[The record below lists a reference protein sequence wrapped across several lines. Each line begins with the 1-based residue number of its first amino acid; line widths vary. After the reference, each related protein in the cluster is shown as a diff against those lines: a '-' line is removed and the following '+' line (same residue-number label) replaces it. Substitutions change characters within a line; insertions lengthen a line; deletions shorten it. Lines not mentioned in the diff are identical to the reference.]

1 MPLARR
7 RSVSVRVP
15 RASSRA
21 SAHYPRPV
29 ATPRPG
35 TRAHTLAIVCAL
47 AQEQGPLPWVRRH
60 DPVSE
65 LVTTLLSHSTT
76 DANQERAF
84 RTLRE
89 RLPSWEA
96 VRAAP
101 LAEVEDAVRVAGLA
115 GQKAPRIRAAL
126 DAIADDPRGAD
137 LEWLGAV
144 PLDEAMAF
152 LTALEG
158 VGPKTAACVMCFAF
172 GAHIVPADTHVHRI
186 ALRTRIVPSRA
197 TAAAAQER
205 LTRWTP
211 PGEAFATHMRLIAH
225 GRTVCLARTPRCG
238 GCALLALCP
247 TGRRVHPT

>member
-1 MPLARR
+1 MPI
-7 RSVSVRVP
+7 
-15 RASSRA
+15 
-21 SAHYPRPV
+21 
-29 ATPRPG
+29 TPRPG
-35 TRAHTLAIVCAL
+35 TRAHAL
-47 AQEQGPLPWVRRH
+47 ALVRALADAYGPLPWARRH

-84 RTLRE
+84 RALRE
-89 RLPSWEA
+89 RFPTWDA

-101 LAEVEDAVRVAGLA
+101 VAEVEAAVRVAGLA
-115 GQKAPRIRAAL
+115 GQKAPRVRAAL

-137 LEWLGAV
+137 LEWLGDV

-158 VGPKTAACVMCFAF
+158 VGPKTAACVMCFSF
-172 GAHIVPADTHVHRI
+172 GAHVVPADTHVHRI
-186 ALRTRIVPSRA
+186 ALRTRVVPPRA
-197 TAAAAQER
+197 TARAAQER

-225 GRTVCLARTPRCG
+225 GRTVCVARGPRCG
-238 GCALLALCP
+238 ACVLLPLCP
-247 TGRRVHPT
+247 AGRGSQDGGPAGKSASP